1 MIFYKILYSL
11 CEFVKKRIQV
21 KFKEI
26 FFYIKF
32 NYKNILKYKKSVPN
46 IKIYGK
52 IKYNNAKIAI
62 NFIKPNKNVKI
73 LHATKIDKNLI
84 N

>member
-1 MIFYKILYSL
+1 M
-11 CEFVKKRIQV
+11 V
-21 KFKEI
+21 
-26 FFYIKF
+26 
-32 NYKNILKYKKSVPN
+32 
-46 IKIYGK
+46 KIYGK

>member
-11 CEFVKKRIQV
+11 CKFVKKRIQV

-26 FFYIKF
+26 FFHIKF

-73 LHATKIDKNLI
+73 LHVTRIDKNLI